1 MGRKNKKKG
10 LPASQSPSEGGEE
23 VSSDDISSRGKK
35 VIGGGIGFIVLGFF
49 LLSFTDPL
57 GQNWASVV
65 SPFLIIGGYVMVG
78 WGIFIPDPEPPV
90 SQPGPPPA
98 STVS

>member
-65 SPFLIIGGYVMVG
+65 SLFLIIGGYVMVG
-78 WGIFIPDPEPPV
+78 WGIFIPDPEPPFP
-90 SQPGPPPA
+90 SRALPA

>member
-10 LPASQSPSEGGEE
+10 PVPPEGGEDA
-23 VSSDDISSRGKK
+23 VSDDISSRGKK
-35 VIGGGIGFIVLGFF
+35 VIGGGIVFIVLGFF

-57 GQNWASVV
+57 GRNWASVV
-65 SPFLIIGGYVMVG
+65 SPFLIIGGYVLVG

-90 SQPGPPPA
+90 SQPAPPPP
-98 STVS
+98 SVVS